1 MSPTGVLFLLGFLV
15 VLALSLT
22 RHPLYG
28 LYAYLGVFYVHPPS
42 RWWGEALPDMRW
54 SLLAA
59 AVTLGSIWLRSPPDS
74 RPSWFSTGSAKIM
87 MVFVAWFWI
96 GSLWALDTDQHI
108 PEAVKL
114 TKYLLVCYMVYKL
127 VDTPSKCMYFLLAHL
142 MGCLYLGYLG
152 RAMHTAGRL
161 DGVGGPGIDDSN
173 TLGMHL
179 ATAVVAALVISLH
192 VRRQLLLP
200 IAIAAAASLNAI
212 ILTGSRGAIL
222 ALVCGAAAIV
232 PLRPTQYAKKLYIL
246 IAIGL
251 VGFGAIASEQL
262 WERMS
267 TLKAFTG
274 ESEQEVD
281 LSAESRLVMA
291 QAQLEMFKRF
301 PFGAGHRGSEYLSPE
316 YLDPIYLT
324 DLGGRSSHN
333 VFLTVLV
340 EQGVPGVILSLLLIG
355 WVVKAT
361 LEVRLASRRNN
372 DLTAEVCNA
381 AVFGSL
387 VVVWIGGLFADFSHY
402 EAQMWMFALLASLRI
417 YSSGQNGSARAEFAA
432 ANRTH

>member
-1 MSPTGVLFLLGFLV
+1 MSLTGVLFLLGFLV
-15 VLALSLT
+15 VLALSLI

-42 RWWGEALPDMRW
+42 RWWGETLPDMRW

-59 AVTLGSIWLRSPPDS
+59 AVTLCSIWIRAIPDS
-74 RPSWFSTGSAKIM
+74 RPSWFSSSSARIM
-87 MVFVAWFWI
+87 MAFIAWFWI
-96 GSLWALDTDQHI
+96 GTLWALDVNQHV

-114 TKYLLVCYMVYKL
+114 TKYLLVCYMIYKL
-127 VDTPSKCMYFLLAHL
+127 IDTPTKGMYFLLAHIL
-142 MGCLYLGYLG
+142 GCSYLGYIG

-179 ATAVVAALVISLH
+179 ATAVVAALMISLH
-192 VRRQLLLP
+192 VRRQLLVP
-200 IAIAAAASLNAI
+200 IAIAAAVSLNAI

-222 ALVCGAAAIV
+222 ALVCGAIAIV
-232 PLRPTQYAKKLYIL
+232 PLRPVQYAKKLYTL
-246 IAIGL
+246 LAIGAI
-251 VGFGAIASEQL
+251 GFGVIASEQL

-301 PFGAGHRGSEYLSPE
+301 PLGAGHRGSEFLSSE

-340 EQGVPGVILSLLLIG
+340 EQGLPGVLLSWSLIG
-355 WVVKAT
+355 WVLSAT
-361 LEVRLASRRNN
+361 LKVRQAARNGK

-387 VVVWIGGLFADFSHY
+387 VVVGVGGLFADFSHY
-402 EAQMWMFALLASLRI
+402 EGQMWMFALLASLQA
-417 YSSGQNGSARAEFAA
+417 YSSRVPSSGRIRVSA
-432 ANRTH
+432 